1 MSGHSIDISLVLVIQ
16 FYNPFVKLYLHILAK
31 VMEKAPRTMSVLSKD
46 GREQVVQIRIRC
58 TVYMRV
64 DYWMHELQT
73 TFPYDLNDTVRDEFE
88 TDNLHINVATKFLPL
103 IGKLGRTDRGKNKNG
118 VILLLSQ

>member
-31 VMEKAPRTMSVLSKD
+31 VMEKTPRTMSVLSKD
-46 GREQVVQIRIRC
+46 GRVN
-58 TVYMRV
+58 
-64 DYWMHELQT
+64 YWMHELQT

-118 VILLLSQ
+118 VILLLPQ